1 MRNVFIALATSA
13 VVFTAGM
20 QAAAA
25 KDYPYCIQG
34 EDYAGGAG
42 DCSFSTNAQC
52 LATAS
57 GRLAYCAANRSYT
70 ESAAQPIDRSHPRH
84 RSN

>member
-34 EDYAGGAG
+34 EDYAGAG

-70 ESAAQPIDRSHPRH
+70 ESAQPIDRSHMRH